1 MQIVFDT
8 GFLYNTRD
16 AREGLHRMDR
26 IVLGD
31 DTDSWEIAR
40 RLVKARRDASA
51 LPQYPGTIPQS
62 LDAGYACQEAAI
74 HFWPTPIA
82 GWKVGKIPADWEAK
96 LGEGRL
102 VGPIFSDR
110 VQRQGDVPAR
120 FAVITGGFAAV
131 EAEFV
136 FVLGQDAP
144 PAKLA
149 WNAGEAAELVKALHV
164 GVEFAG
170 SPLPDINRL
179 GPPVVVSDYGNN
191 AGLLLGPEVAD
202 WQRRLLDGLAC
213 ETFIDGVSVGTGGT
227 GSIHGGLLVAL
238 AFALAKGARRGRP
251 LRAGQL
257 VSTGA
262 ATGIHDIVAGQRS
275 RVVFPGIADLEV
287 ETVVARPEAT

>member
-1 MQIVFDT
+1 M
-8 GFLYNTRD
+8 
-16 AREGLHRMDR
+16 
-26 IVLGD
+26 LGE

-40 RLVKARRDASA
+40 RLVKARLDASA

-62 LDAGYACQEAAI
+62 LDAGYACQDAAI
-74 HFWPTPIA
+74 HLWPTSIA
-82 GWKVGKIPADWEAK
+82 GWKVGRIPPEWETR
-96 LGEGRL
+96 LGEERL
-102 VGPIFSDR
+102 VGPIFSNR
-110 VQRQGDVPAR
+110 VQRHAAIPAR
-120 FAVITGGFAAV
+120 FPVITGGFAAV

-136 FVLGQDAP
+136 FVLAQDAP
-144 PAKLA
+144 PGKLA
-149 WNAGEAAELVKALHV
+149 WTADEAAALVKALHV

-202 WQRRLLDGLAC
+202 WRQRLDDGLDC
-213 ETFIDGVSVGTGGT
+213 ETFIDGASVGTGGT
-227 GSIHGGLLVAL
+227 ESIHGGLLAAL

-262 ATGIHDIVAGQRS
+262 ATGIHDIVAGQLA
-275 RVVFPGIADLEV
+275 RVVFPGIAELEV
-287 ETVVARPEAT
+287 ETVKALPGEGA

>member
-1 MQIVFDT
+1 M
-8 GFLYNTRD
+8 
-16 AREGLHRMDR
+16 
-26 IVLGD
+26 LGD

-40 RLVKARRDASA
+40 RLVKARFDASA
-51 LPQYPGTIPQS
+51 LPRYPGTIPHS
-62 LDAGYACQEAAI
+62 LDAGYACQDAAI
-74 HFWPTPIA
+74 HLWPAPIA
-82 GWKVGKIPADWEAK
+82 GWKVGRIPPDWEAR
-96 LGEGRL
+96 LGEERL

-110 VQRQGDVPAR
+110 VQRHGALPAR
-120 FAVITGGFAAV
+120 FPVITGGFAAV

-136 FVLGQDAP
+136 FVLAQDAP
-144 PAKLA
+144 TGKLA
-149 WNAGEAAELVKALHV
+149 WSAEEAAALVKALHV

-191 AGLLLGPEVAD
+191 AGLLLGPEVLG
-202 WQRRLLDGLAC
+202 WQQRLDAGLAC

-227 GSIHGGLLVAL
+227 HAIDGGVLAAL

-262 ATGIHDIVAGQRS
+262 ATGIHDIVAGQQS

-287 ETVVARPEAT
+287 EAVVARPEGIA

>member
-8 GFLYNTRD
+8 GFLYNTLD
-16 AREGLHRMDR
+16 AREGLRRMDR
-26 IVLGD
+26 IVLGE

-40 RLVKARRDASA
+40 RLVKARRDATA

-62 LDAGYACQEAAI
+62 LEAGYACQEAAI

-82 GWKVGKIPADWEAK
+82 GWKVGRIPPEWEMR
-96 LGEGRL
+96 LGEERL

-110 VQRQGDVPAR
+110 VQRQGDAPAR
-120 FAVITGGFAAV
+120 FAAITGGFAAV

-136 FVLGQDAP
+136 FVLAQDAP
-144 PAKLA
+144 PGKLA
-149 WNAGEAAELVKALHV
+149 WSNEEAASLVEALHV

-202 WQRRLLDGLAC
+202 WRQRLVGGLAC
-213 ETFIDGVSVGTGGT
+213 ETFIDGVSVGTGGAHT
-227 GSIHGGLLVAL
+227 IHGGLLAAL

-275 RVVFPGIADLEV
+275 RVVFPGIAELEV
-287 ETVVARPEAT
+287 ETVVARAEAT